1 MKRSELTLR
10 LRLDFNNYIRDNH
23 IKDKCERCGSTEN
36 LHLHHVHKF
45 SIQLKRALDIL
56 KYSDKENF
64 NDEEIMILRY
74 VMLGMQCK
82 NNDYITL
89 CDKCHKSH
97 HKKTSF
103 KEGKYGR
110 NHIPENLD
118 EIMLDYLS
126 IPLVTND
133 KKELSD
139 KLKLTDNYGRLLKW
153 QGVKQILIKNGYN
166 IKDTTRRI
174 NGKTTKISII
184 TK

>member
-1 MKRSELTLR
+1 MKRSELILR
-10 LRLDFNNYIRDNH
+10 LRLDFNNYIRDNY
-23 IKDKCERCGSTEN
+23 IKDKCEICGSTEN

-89 CDKCHKSH
+89 CDKCHTSH

-103 KEGKYGR
+103 KEGKYGK
-110 NHIPENLD
+110 NYVPENLD
-118 EIMLDYLS
+118 EIMSSYLS
-126 IPLVTND
+126 IPLTIDD

-139 KLKLTDNYGRLLKW
+139 KLKLTNNHGRLLKW
-153 QGVKQILIKNGYN
+153 KGVKRFLIKNGYN
-166 IKDTTRRI
+166 IKDTKKTINSKRI
-174 NGKTTKISII
+174 NVSII

>member
-1 MKRSELTLR
+1 MKRSELILR
-10 LRLDFNNYIRDNH
+10 LRLDFNNYIRDNY
-23 IKDKCERCGSTEN
+23 IKDKCEICESTEN

-89 CDKCHKSH
+89 CDKCHTSH

-103 KEGKYGR
+103 KESKYGK
-110 NHIPENLD
+110 NYIPENLD

-126 IPLVTND
+126 IPLVTDD
-133 KKELSD
+133 KKELSN
-139 KLKLTDNYGRLLKW
+139 KLKLTDNHGRLLKW
-153 QGVKQILIKNGYN
+153 KGVKKFLIKNGYN
-166 IKDTTRRI
+166 IKDTKKTI
-174 NGKTTKISII
+174 NGKRINVSII

>member
-10 LRLDFNNYIRDNH
+10 LRLDFNNYIRDNY

-89 CDKCHKSH
+89 CDKCHTSH

-103 KEGKYGR
+103 KESKYGK
-110 NHIPENLD
+110 NYIPENLD

-126 IPLVTND
+126 IPLVTDD
-133 KKELSD
+133 KKELSN
-139 KLKLTDNYGRLLKW
+139 KLKLTDNHGRLLKW
-153 QGVKQILIKNGYN
+153 KGVKRFLIKNGYN
-166 IKDTTRRI
+166 IKDTKKTINSKRI
-174 NGKTTKISII
+174 NVSII